1 MNQDRIIAVAMFSFT
16 GGLVWALFVILFLQ
30 ESLFNRFNL
39 IGLFSSVIA
48 PVVITYLI
56 SPRIYKKEQ
65 SKRTKLFASFYGI
78 GITFLSFFLGSAIF
92 FGFDLIQAENALT
105 FKMIQELISLVLMG
119 FLIATTL
126 MSPGYI
132 LGTFT
137 GIIYVNYLN
146 RKENEA

>member
-1 MNQDRIIAVAMFSFT
+1 MFSFS
-16 GGLVWALFVILFLQ
+16 GGLVWILFIILLG
-30 ESLFNRFNL
+30 ESPFSWFNL
-39 IGLFSSVIA
+39 TGLISSIIA
-48 PVVITYLI
+48 PAAITYLM

-65 SKRTKLFASFYGI
+65 SKRTKVLASFYGV

-105 FKMIQELISLVLMG
+105 FKMIQELISVVLMG

-132 LGTFT
+132 LGAFT
-137 GIIYVNYLN
+137 GIMYVKYLN
-146 RKENEA
+146 RKEAEI

>member
-1 MNQDRIIAVAMFSFT
+1 MNQDRLIAVAMFSFS
-16 GGLVWALFVILFLQ
+16 GGLVWILFIILLG
-30 ESLFNRFNL
+30 ESPFSWFNL
-39 IGLFSSVIA
+39 TGLISSIIA
-48 PVVITYLI
+48 PAAITYLM

-65 SKRTKLFASFYGI
+65 SKRTKVLASFYGV

-105 FKMIQELISLVLMG
+105 FKMIQELISVVLMG

-132 LGTFT
+132 LGAFT
-137 GIIYVNYLN
+137 GIMYVKRLN
-146 RKENEA
+146 RKEAEI

>member
-1 MNQDRIIAVAMFSFT
+1 MNRDRILAVAMFSFT
-16 GGLVWALFVILFLQ
+16 GGLVWVLFVILFLG
-30 ESLFNRFNL
+30 ESPFSRFNL
-39 IGLFSSVIA
+39 TGLVSSIIA
-48 PVVITYLI
+48 PAVITYLI

-65 SKRTKLFASFYGI
+65 SKRTKVFASFYGV

-105 FKMIQELISLVLMG
+105 FKMIQELISVVLMG

-132 LGTFT
+132 LGAFT
-137 GIIYVNYLN
+137 GIIYVKYLS
-146 RKENEA
+146 RKEIEI